1 MIVGNMEFIRTIRER
16 HQTKREEDIHK
27 LSEDLITL
35 SDFES
40 DLYIAYQGTPLVPI
54 KKEWTS
60 EEIIQELQKVR
71 QNFVN
76 AKLKS
81 LNMPRMPII

>member
-1 MIVGNMEFIRTIRER
+1 MEFIRTIRQK
-16 HQTKREEDIHK
+16 HQTRREEDIHK
-27 LSEDLITL
+27 LSENLITL

-60 EEIIQELQKVR
+60 VEIVQELQKVR

-76 AKLKS
+76 SKMKELS
-81 LNMPRMPII
+81 LHRLAL